1 MIKLIIPGL
10 MRHNARHFNKVLLG
24 QEFGPLAAKNEEKYL
39 EYMDAMGYSYRDL
52 INQDTNI

>member
-1 MIKLIIPGL
+1 

-39 EYMDAMGYSYRDL
+39 EYIEAMGYSYRDL